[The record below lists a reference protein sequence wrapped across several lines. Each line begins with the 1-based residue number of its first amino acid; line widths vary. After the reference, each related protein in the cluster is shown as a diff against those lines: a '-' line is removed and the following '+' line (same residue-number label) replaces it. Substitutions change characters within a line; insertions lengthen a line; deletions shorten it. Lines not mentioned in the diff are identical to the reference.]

1 MPRIVAI
8 FVAIALAVYA
18 VIDCLQTR
26 EPKTLPRVVWLLI
39 IVGLPMVGPVM
50 WLLFGRANR
59 SGSTQKRG
67 PIGPDDDPSWLR
79 KLPRR

>member
-1 MPRIVAI
+1 MPRIIAI

-18 VIDCLQTR
+18 TIDCLQTR

-39 IVGLPMVGPVM
+39 IIGLPMVGPVL

-59 SGSTQKRG
+59 GGRGGGPG

-79 KLPRR
+79 KVSRR